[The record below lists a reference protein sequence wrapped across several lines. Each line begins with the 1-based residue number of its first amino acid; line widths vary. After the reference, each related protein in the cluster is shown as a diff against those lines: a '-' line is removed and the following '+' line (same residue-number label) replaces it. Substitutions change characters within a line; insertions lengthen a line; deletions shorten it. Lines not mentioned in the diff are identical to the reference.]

1 MTHYKRPAAPAKC
14 LQLSNYDMHVCHK
27 MMANLYINVAL
38 NSLQYYSNYFIEI
51 ECLVE
56 KHDKNKSDVFL

>member
-1 MTHYKRPAAPAKC
+1 
-14 LQLSNYDMHVCHK
+14 
-27 MMANLYINVAL
+27 MANLYINVAL

-56 KHDKNKSDVFL
+56 KQNKNNSDDFLSNFRHKIKAKLFCVFN